1 MTTQAYMSTIIKD
14 MEQKNKQQY
23 DKLLEKYH
31 ESQQEDYQY
40 RLKLQE
46 DNELRLKE
54 LHRAKLA

>member
-14 MEQKNKQQY
+14 MEQQNKQQY

-46 DNELRLKE
+46 DNELRL
-54 LHRAKLA
+54 